1 MPSFSP
7 AVAGYAIVI
16 TSAVA
21 FACNNAFAVLAFNGG
36 ATPLTTVTVRNVIAL
51 AVLALL
57 LKASRG
63 RIALPRRERWTAMG
77 IGVLTGGVAF
87 CLMSA
92 FDLIAVG
99 LAVLI
104 FYLYPIITGLGA
116 WATGQEKLGRGLI
129 AGLVGGFA
137 GLALAL
143 EFAGADGSGPGLALA
158 AAAALFMATV
168 VLVSARVLDSGNSRA
183 VTVHMHI
190 SASVIF
196 IALSL
201 ATGEFA
207 PAENRPRMDG
217 LSRRFSLLYHRGR
230 VFLRCHLKDRR
241 RKGLARHE
249 SGAGR
254 HHRSRLRSARTGSDG
269 SAAPWCG
276 GRPRRSHGRQ
286 MVRRG
291 EDMSHPDY
299 RPYVP
304 SPSES
309 RVAGK
314 TAREH
319 AKAHMQGPRARRLFG
334 EWAELSEEPFRGI
347 TTDGT
352 VKTGP
357 VLAAPGRRAN
367 PGDGRGRRRPAGDAA
382 SRPTRRGGLSGRFR
396 FVAAVAEHR
405 TPCRGAWP
413 PPRRGSV
420 QRSRSGHGGA
430 AGQPEREGL
439 RGFEKRDAAQPL
451 SRRSREMSRSARRME
466 LHIQPVRRPIA
477 LGTVG
482 MAALRPS
489 FEPELLRGRRA
500 DDA

>member
-207 PAENRPRMDG
+207 LP
-217 LSRRFSLLYHRGR
+217 
-230 VFLRCHLKDRR
+230 
-241 RKGLARHE
+241 
-249 SGAGR
+249 
-254 HHRSRLRSARTGSDG
+254 
-269 SAAPWCG
+269 
-276 GRPRRSHGRQ
+276 
-286 MVRRG
+286 
-291 EDMSHPDY
+291 
-299 RPYVP
+299 
-304 SPSES
+304 
-309 RVAGK
+309 K
-314 TAREH
+314 TA
-319 AKAHMQGPRARRLFG
+319 QGWTGFLAVSLFYTIAVACFFAAISRIGGVRASLVMN
-334 EWAELSEEPFRGI
+334 LEPVATIALGFVLLGQVLTARQLLGAA
-347 TTDGT
+347 
-352 VKTGP
+352 V
-357 VLAAPGRRAN
+357 VLAAVTAVKWF
-367 PGDGRGRRRPAGDAA
+367 DGGK
-382 SRPTRRGGLSGRFR
+382 T
-396 FVAAVAEHR
+396 
-405 TPCRGAWP
+405 
-413 PPRRGSV
+413 
-420 QRSRSGHGGA
+420 
-430 AGQPEREGL
+430 
-439 RGFEKRDAAQPL
+439 
-451 SRRSREMSRSARRME
+451 
-466 LHIQPVRRPIA
+466 
-477 LGTVG
+477 
-482 MAALRPS
+482 
-489 FEPELLRGRRA
+489 
-500 DDA
+500 

>member
-143 EFAGADGSGPGLALA
+143 EFAGAGDSGPGLALA
-158 AAAALFMATV
+158 AAAAIFMATV

-207 PAENRPRMDG
+207 LP
-217 LSRRFSLLYHRGR
+217 
-230 VFLRCHLKDRR
+230 
-241 RKGLARHE
+241 
-249 SGAGR
+249 
-254 HHRSRLRSARTGSDG
+254 
-269 SAAPWCG
+269 
-276 GRPRRSHGRQ
+276 
-286 MVRRG
+286 
-291 EDMSHPDY
+291 
-299 RPYVP
+299 
-304 SPSES
+304 
-309 RVAGK
+309 K
-314 TAREH
+314 TAQT
-319 AKAHMQGPRARRLFG
+319 AQGWTGFLAVSLFYTIAVACFFAAISRIGGVRASLVMN
-334 EWAELSEEPFRGI
+334 LEPVATIALGFVLLGQVLTARQLLGAA
-347 TTDGT
+347 
-352 VKTGP
+352 V
-357 VLAAPGRRAN
+357 VLAAVTAVKWF
-367 PGDGRGRRRPAGDAA
+367 DGGK
-382 SRPTRRGGLSGRFR
+382 T
-396 FVAAVAEHR
+396 
-405 TPCRGAWP
+405 
-413 PPRRGSV
+413 
-420 QRSRSGHGGA
+420 
-430 AGQPEREGL
+430 
-439 RGFEKRDAAQPL
+439 
-451 SRRSREMSRSARRME
+451 
-466 LHIQPVRRPIA
+466 
-477 LGTVG
+477 
-482 MAALRPS
+482 
-489 FEPELLRGRRA
+489 
-500 DDA
+500 

>member
-190 SASVIF
+190 SASGIF

-207 PAENRPRMDG
+207 LP
-217 LSRRFSLLYHRGR
+217 
-230 VFLRCHLKDRR
+230 
-241 RKGLARHE
+241 
-249 SGAGR
+249 
-254 HHRSRLRSARTGSDG
+254 
-269 SAAPWCG
+269 
-276 GRPRRSHGRQ
+276 
-286 MVRRG
+286 
-291 EDMSHPDY
+291 
-299 RPYVP
+299 
-304 SPSES
+304 
-309 RVAGK
+309 K
-314 TAREH
+314 TA
-319 AKAHMQGPRARRLFG
+319 QGWTGFLAVSLFYTIAVACFFAAISRIGGVRASLVMN
-334 EWAELSEEPFRGI
+334 LEPVATIALGFVLLGQVLTARQLLGAA
-347 TTDGT
+347 
-352 VKTGP
+352 V
-357 VLAAPGRRAN
+357 VLAAVTAVKWF
-367 PGDGRGRRRPAGDAA
+367 DGGK
-382 SRPTRRGGLSGRFR
+382 T
-396 FVAAVAEHR
+396 
-405 TPCRGAWP
+405 
-413 PPRRGSV
+413 
-420 QRSRSGHGGA
+420 
-430 AGQPEREGL
+430 
-439 RGFEKRDAAQPL
+439 
-451 SRRSREMSRSARRME
+451 
-466 LHIQPVRRPIA
+466 
-477 LGTVG
+477 
-482 MAALRPS
+482 
-489 FEPELLRGRRA
+489 
-500 DDA
+500 